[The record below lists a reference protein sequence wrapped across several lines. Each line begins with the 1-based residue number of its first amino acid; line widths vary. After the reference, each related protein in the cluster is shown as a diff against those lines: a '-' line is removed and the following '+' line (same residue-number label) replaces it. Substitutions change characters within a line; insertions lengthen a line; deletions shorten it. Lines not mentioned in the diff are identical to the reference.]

1 MNRNTDQMTMT
12 YEEHDKW
19 NAVQYRMNEEG
30 IGYCFEYYSRFEE
43 IEDPQFHKL
52 RTNFIESMN
61 QLRDYVN
68 HRCTEEIDEQ

>member
-1 MNRNTDQMTMT
+1 MT
-12 YEEHDKW
+12 YEEQDKW

-30 IGYCFEYYSRFEE
+30 MDYCFEYYSRFEE

-52 RTNFIESMN
+52 RNEFIESMN
-61 QLRDYVN
+61 TLRDYVN

>member
-1 MNRNTDQMTMT
+1 MT
-12 YEEHDKW
+12 YEEQDKW

-30 IGYCFEYYSRFEE
+30 MDYCFEYYSRFEE

-61 QLRDYVN
+61 TLRDYVN